1 MEPLDVWGIV
11 GLFLRVAFSFSGC
24 DAFSRPTLL
33 TFRPEGL
40 QRSESGCNVTYFTF
54 YREQCDAAFRLG
66 TRLAERETK
75 AAFACSLIGEY
86 KECLAELIRETAC
99 ANRAFLLDQLKPMRR
114 HIELSH
120 SQCRHERREARLRIR
135 LRANPES
142 TSREVKAWLT
152 QFLCAEEF
160 QANLRRGKR
169 GAPVVDTRQ
178 ICWYLGRYQ
187 GCVDTV
193 LHGKPASENPELVV
207 HMEYFI
213 GALTRKYRAMC
224 FDTHQLT
231 TPTFAKRL
239 QAKLLR
245 SMYEFDNGSAPDE
258 QGCDLHDNTAAF
270 FGCGL
275 QFSEIMSYNPPK
287 EKVCMGYYDFNI
299 CTKRV
304 QCQTLSDFNVHS
316 MHVRDVLLEPYD
328 VYCQGYVPDV
338 PDSNIV
344 TLPTGKPLPSTPPM
358 SGPPHVT
365 TPSVG
370 PTKTPSRESRTTLT
384 PPTMTPVCDEDV
396 YLSGYFYCGL
406 NFALNMDTVSPG
418 AGSKYEC
425 HVCSVV
431 KEHQGCLTTVR
442 KTSHCDDYDIGI
454 KAVLDY
460 VNQEAWSIGGVRCPK
475 ENCKSKTAK
484 IRFRSSLQ
492 ICQVRQYAGT
502 YFRCATTFLKN
513 TYPTRPPV
521 DEDCRFY
528 VEFLSCIQ
536 VLAQCHSPSDL
547 QSYLAH
553 FTAVLTDGYAE
564 LCKHQNVT
572 VPCNKLRLLRA
583 FFSCGVTYYEARHKN
598 AHLYRFAQTGEC
610 EYVER

>member
-11 GLFLRVAFSFSGC
+11 GLFLRVAFSFSGSA
-24 DAFSRPTLL
+24 AFSRPTLF
-33 TFRPEGL
+33 TFTPEGL
-40 QRSESGCNVTYFTF
+40 QQAR
-54 YREQCDAAFRLG
+54 FRG
-66 TRLAERETK
+66 RV
-75 AAFACSLIGEY
+75 
-86 KECLAELIRETAC
+86 
-99 ANRAFLLDQLKPMRR
+99 
-114 HIELSH
+114 
-120 SQCRHERREARLRIR
+120 
-135 LRANPES
+135 RANPES

-160 QANLRRGKR
+160 QANLRRGMR

-231 TPTFAKRL
+231 TPTFAKRPASSL
-239 QAKLLR
+239 VSIEESPIAKLLR

-344 TLPTGKPLPSTPPM
+344 TLPTGKPLPSTPPTP
-358 SGPPHVT
+358 GPPHVT

-370 PTKTPSRESRTTLT
+370 PTKTPSRGSRTTPT
-384 PPTMTPVCDEDV
+384 PPTTTLVCDEDV

-418 AGSKYEC
+418 ASSKYEC

-442 KTSHCDDYDIGI
+442 KTSHCDDYDIEI
-454 KAVLDY
+454 KPVLDY
-460 VNQEAWSIGGVRCPK
+460 VNQEAWSFGGVRCPK
-475 ENCKSKTAK
+475 ENCKRKTAK

-502 YFRCATTFLKN
+502 YFRCGTTFLKN

-521 DEDCRFY
+521 DEYCRFY

-553 FTAVLTDGYAE
+553 FTAVLTDGYAK

-583 FFSCGVTYYEARHKN
+583 FFSCGVTYYEAHHNN

-610 EYVER
+610 EMLLTFSMCVQAASTGCDDFAELVSKLNQVVKYIGKIHGPGCLDNEGVAYTFA